1 MIENSGFKCPAT
13 LFYSAIFMS
22 GSVLA
27 PWASQQKPRDNAIIL
42 AKNMSCPIG
51 DSMEMITCLKVSW
64 VVYNTVKYLKLDS
77 ELFVSR

>member
-1 MIENSGFKCPAT
+1 
-13 LFYSAIFMS
+13 MS

-51 DSMEMITCLKVSW
+51 DSMEMITCMKVSR
-64 VVYNTVKYLKLDS
+64 V
-77 ELFVSR
+77 